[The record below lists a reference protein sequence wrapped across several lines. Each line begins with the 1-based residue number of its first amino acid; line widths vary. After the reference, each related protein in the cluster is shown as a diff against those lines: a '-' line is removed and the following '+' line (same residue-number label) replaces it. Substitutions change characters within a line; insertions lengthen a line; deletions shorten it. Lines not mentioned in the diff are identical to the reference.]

1 MPLVAESEI
10 KSFAV
15 KSLAA
20 SGLADVDAEATA
32 SGLVEATK
40 RGVTTHGVFRLPQYS
55 ESLLAGKINARPDV
69 GIIARRGCTALVN
82 AGGGYGFRPTQ
93 LAIDTAVEIAR
104 EHGVAV
110 VGVRN
115 SHHFGAAAIYT
126 AQAARAGMIGLVT
139 TTTKARIAPTG
150 AMGPVVGNN
159 PISIGIPRRAPA
171 KPIILDMALSQVAM
185 GRIRIA
191 SKAGKPVPEGWGYD
205 AQGRAT
211 TNADAI
217 LYGGLLAAIGEH
229 KGYGLSVMVEVLAG
243 ILTGSPFGLKAD
255 NHEHPEGGVGHFVLV
270 IAPDFLRETEAFH
283 DDVEE
288 LVRQIKASAVGDGG
302 SAPLLPGEIED
313 RKAAEADRK
322 GLPVSDDLA
331 GQLQA
336 LAESLKIAAPRYLP

>member
-1 MPLVAESEI
+1 MPLVSEAEI

-20 SGLADVDAEATA
+20 SGLAPEDAEATA
-32 SGLVEATK
+32 TGLVEATK

-55 ESLLAGKINARPDV
+55 ESVLAGKITAKPDV
-69 GIIARRGCTALVN
+69 KVLSRRGCTALVN

-93 LAIDTAVEIAR
+93 LAAEIGIEIAR

-126 AQAARAGMIGLVT
+126 TQIAKAGMIGLAT

-159 PISIGIPRRAPA
+159 PISVAIPRRSPA
-171 KPIILDMALSQVAM
+171 KPIVLDMALSQVAM

-191 SKAGKPVPEGWGYD
+191 SKVGKPVPEGWGYD
-205 AQGRAT
+205 SQGRPT

-229 KGYGLSVMVEVLAG
+229 KGYGLSVVVEVLAG
-243 ILTGSPFGLKAD
+243 VLTGSPFGLTSD
-255 NHEHPEGGVGHFVLV
+255 NHDHKGGGVGHFVLV
-270 IAPDFLRETEAFH
+270 VAPDFLRETDAFY

-288 LVRQIKASAVGDGG
+288 LVRQIKASAVVEGG
-302 SAPLLPGEIED
+302 AAPMLPGEIED
-313 RKAAEADRK
+313 RKAAEADRD
-322 GLPVSDDLA
+322 GLPISDDLA
-331 GQLQA
+331 DQLKA
-336 LAESLKIAAPRYLP
+336 LAATLKIDAPRYLP